1 MSNVAIV
8 QFDDRSEQALGPMLH
23 LVTRNAAYAA
33 ARGYT
38 HAFIRS
44 HDNDVPV
51 FWNKVSLIER
61 YLADGFEYVAWLDT
75 DAVVH
80 DFGLSIEKL
89 FTGREIMVF
98 SGDLPI
104 YPVPLPFNAGVL
116 FCRGMRAHALMQE
129 WRALY
134 PAHLWRKVA
143 GQWNFQEHVWAGPA
157 YEQGS
162 FAEKLYPKY
171 AATSDLRALSWRQLQ
186 SPYPLPE
193 SLTLHFA
200 NMFRPNC
207 YLYLNALEKP

>member
-1 MSNVAIV
+1 MNKVAIL
-8 QFDDRSEQALGPMLH
+8 QFDDRSDEALGPMRH
-23 LVTRNAAYAA
+23 LVARNAAYAA
-33 ARGYT
+33 ERGYA
-38 HAFIRS
+38 HIFVRNHYNA
-44 HDNDVPV
+44 VPV
-51 FWNKVSLIER
+51 FWHKVDLIER
-61 YLADGFEYVAWLDT
+61 HLAESFEYVAWLDT

-80 DFGLSIEKL
+80 DFSLSIESL
-89 FTGREIMVF
+89 FTGPEMMVF

-104 YPVPLPFNAGVL
+104 YPEPLPFNAGVF
-116 FCRGMRAHALMQE
+116 FCRGESARELMAE

-134 PAHLWRKVA
+134 PSRLWHKQA

-162 FAEKLYPKY
+162 FAEKLFPKY
-171 AATSDLRALSWRQLQ
+171 AGTPAFRTLSWRQLQ